1 MTKVFIGSN
10 PIRPKKDAKLVKSD
24 IDEVILVGGS
34 TRIPSVRNLLID
46 LLSKPLNETV
56 NPDEVVAMGAAVQ
69 AGILAGEITDLILL
83 DVTPLSLGV
92 ETMGG
97 LMTPIITRNA
107 SIPVKQSENFST
119 GADFQDSVEI
129 HILQGER
136 QFAKD
141 NKSLGVF
148 KLNGIPSA
156 PRGIPKIN
164 VTFQLDVNGLLSV
177 SAREEDSGVEQSIK
191 IEGASVLGRDE
202 VTQMIQDAE
211 KNAKLDKT
219 KKSLVNITYEVDNF
233 LSKSHNVLGSLE
245 TNCNAKNYFSLLE
258 KKLKHSYLD
267 NKFFSLTSNILKSLK
282 NALQFLIFESLQ
294 NEISKIGR
302 KSNSA
307 SNIIDVDLADE

>member
-1 MTKVFIGSN
+1 
-10 PIRPKKDAKLVKSD
+10 
-24 IDEVILVGGS
+24 
-34 TRIPSVRNLLID
+34 
-46 LLSKPLNETV
+46 LSKPLNETV